1 MNTQLTLGSLFDG
14 IGGFPL
20 AGLYAGMKPVWASE
34 IEPFPI
40 RVTSKRFPGVKHLG
54 DIHDMDGGEI
64 KPVDVITFGSPCTD
78 LSVAG
83 ARNGLNGKQSSLF
96 FEAVRIITEM
106 REKTH
111 GRNPRWLVWENVP
124 GVMSSCCCSDF
135 QQVLES
141 LIRIKDPE
149 AVIPMPD
156 KNKWLSAGEVLGDHY
171 SLAWRI
177 LDAAKGWG
185 VAQRRRRIFVV
196 VDLDGQCAGKILF
209 ESEGLSRYT
218 PPSGQARQ
226 GTARG
231 VEISVGTSDRQ
242 GAALAFEPGIASRKG
257 GHVWEEVTST
267 LRADMGDNQTCV
279 ALDFNPTDS
288 RIKIKDEDICQTLTN
303 RMGTGG
309 NQVPLVFGISSDQ
322 SNAMLSDN
330 PHSGIYEADTSRT
343 LDCLGG
349 APSCNQGGMAVVEPI
364 ALSQNQRAEVRDFHE
379 VAGTLYSNPSMK
391 QQPFVAAF
399 MGGQGAQARSLGY
412 QEELSPTLKSAPSG
426 GNTVPD
432 VVYALQGNMIGR
444 KDENGPQGCGVNENV
459 CFSLNTVDRPAVACP
474 EPTLASGK
482 PQAGTLTAR
491 AAAEKAFLGNQEAF
505 SGDYYVL
512 EPVSDQTVQ
521 ATAVDQAPANQAT
534 ANQAPA
540 NQVPAYCMSVGCFGH
555 VAEEKTPTLE
565 ARGFKDPP
573 VVGRPAYSLDR
584 AAYNQGA
591 NAQFGISIEEEQA
604 QTLVSQGPNAV
615 AQPIPSC
622 DYLVRRLT
630 PGECCRLQGF
640 PDGWTENLG
649 TKEPADEE
657 IHWWAGVFEAW
668 RKAQGKSSRPR
679 SRNQMIKWLKNP
691 RTDAAE
697 YKAYGNSVAVPC
709 VFFVLAGIAWA
720 VSEEEPQ
727 GDERSD
733 AN

>member
-64 KPVDVITFGSPCTD
+64 EPVDVITFGSPCTD

-288 RIKIKDEDICQTLTN
+288 RIKIKDEDLCQTLTN

-309 NQVPLVFGISSDQ
+309 NTVPLMLKLREGKCGGGKGPLLQSNLSATLGCNNDQTLFEPKVYGISSDQ

-343 LDCLGG
+343 LDCSGG
-349 APSCNQGGMAVVEPI
+349 NPVCQQGGMAVVEPI

-444 KDENGPQGCGVNENV
+444 KDENGPQGSGVNENV
-459 CFSLNTVDRPAVACP
+459 CFSLNTVDIPAVACP
-474 EPTLASGK
+474 EPILASGK
-482 PQAGTLTAR
+482 PQSGTITAR

-521 ATAVDQAPANQAT
+521 AT
-534 ANQAPA
+534 
-540 NQVPAYCMSVGCFGH
+540 
-555 VAEEKTPTLE
+555 
-565 ARGFKDPP
+565 
-573 VVGRPAYSLDR
+573 
-584 AAYNQGA
+584 
-591 NAQFGISIEEEQA
+591 
-604 QTLVSQGPNAV
+604 
-615 AQPIPSC
+615 
-622 DYLVRRLT
+622 
-630 PGECCRLQGF
+630 
-640 PDGWTENLG
+640 
-649 TKEPADEE
+649 
-657 IHWWAGVFEAW
+657 
-668 RKAQGKSSRPR
+668 
-679 SRNQMIKWLKNP
+679 
-691 RTDAAE
+691 
-697 YKAYGNSVAVPC
+697 
-709 VFFVLAGIAWA
+709 
-720 VSEEEPQ
+720 
-727 GDERSD
+727 
-733 AN
+733 

>member
-1 MNTQLTLGSLFDG
+1 
-14 IGGFPL
+14 
-20 AGLYAGMKPVWASE
+20 
-34 IEPFPI
+34 
-40 RVTSKRFPGVKHLG
+40 
-54 DIHDMDGGEI
+54 
-64 KPVDVITFGSPCTD
+64 
-78 LSVAG
+78 
-83 ARNGLNGKQSSLF
+83 
-96 FEAVRIITEM
+96 
-106 REKTH
+106 
-111 GRNPRWLVWENVP
+111 
-124 GVMSSCCCSDF
+124 
-135 QQVLES
+135 
-141 LIRIKDPE
+141 
-149 AVIPMPD
+149 
-156 KNKWLSAGEVLGDHY
+156 
-171 SLAWRI
+171 
-177 LDAAKGWG
+177 
-185 VAQRRRRIFVV
+185 
-196 VDLDGQCAGKILF
+196 
-209 ESEGLSRYT
+209 
-218 PPSGQARQ
+218 
-226 GTARG
+226 
-231 VEISVGTSDRQ
+231 
-242 GAALAFEPGIASRKG
+242 ALAFEPGIASRKG
-257 GHVWEEVTST
+257 GHVREEVTST

-330 PHSGIYEADTSRT
+330 PHSGIYEAETSRT

-349 APSCNQGGMAVVEPI
+349 APSCNQGGMAIVEPI
-364 ALSQNQRAEVRDFHE
+364 AFTQNQRAEVRDLHD
-379 VAGTLYSNPSMK
+379 VAGAISANPGMK
-391 QQPFVAAF
+391 QQTFVAAF
-399 MGGQGAQARSLGY
+399 MGGQGAKAGGLGY
-412 QEELSPTLKSAPSG
+412 REELSPTLKSAPSG

-459 CFSLNTVDRPAVACP
+459 CFSLNTVDIPAVACP

-521 ATAVDQAPANQAT
+521 ATAVDQAPANRVT
-534 ANQAPA
+534 ANQASA
-540 NQVPAYCMSVGCFGH
+540 NQAPTYCMSVGCFGH

-573 VVGRPAYSLDR
+573 VIGKPAYSLDR

-649 TKEPADEE
+649 TKEPTDEE

>member
-1 MNTQLTLGSLFDG
+1 
-14 IGGFPL
+14 
-20 AGLYAGMKPVWASE
+20 
-34 IEPFPI
+34 
-40 RVTSKRFPGVKHLG
+40 
-54 DIHDMDGGEI
+54 
-64 KPVDVITFGSPCTD
+64 
-78 LSVAG
+78 
-83 ARNGLNGKQSSLF
+83 
-96 FEAVRIITEM
+96 
-106 REKTH
+106 
-111 GRNPRWLVWENVP
+111 
-124 GVMSSCCCSDF
+124 
-135 QQVLES
+135 
-141 LIRIKDPE
+141 
-149 AVIPMPD
+149 
-156 KNKWLSAGEVLGDHY
+156 
-171 SLAWRI
+171 
-177 LDAAKGWG
+177 
-185 VAQRRRRIFVV
+185 
-196 VDLDGQCAGKILF
+196 
-209 ESEGLSRYT
+209 
-218 PPSGQARQ
+218 
-226 GTARG
+226 
-231 VEISVGTSDRQ
+231 
-242 GAALAFEPGIASRKG
+242 
-257 GHVWEEVTST
+257 
-267 LRADMGDNQTCV
+267 
-279 ALDFNPTDS
+279 
-288 RIKIKDEDICQTLTN
+288 LTN

-330 PHSGIYEADTSRT
+330 PHSGIYEAETSRT

-379 VAGTLYSNPSMK
+379 VAGTIAANPGMK

-399 MGGQGAQARSLGY
+399 MGGQGAHARSLGY

-444 KDENGPQGCGVNENV
+444 KDENGPQGDGVSKEV
-459 CFSLNTVDRPAVACP
+459 CYTLNTVDIPAVACP

-482 PQAGTLTAR
+482 LQAGTLTAR
-491 AAAEKAFLGNQEAF
+491 AAAEKAYLGNQEAF

-521 ATAVDQAPANQAT
+521 ATAVDQAPANRVT
-534 ANQAPA
+534 ANQASA
-540 NQVPAYCMSVGCFGH
+540 NQAPTYCMSVGCFGH

-640 PDGWTENLG
+640 PDGWTE
-649 TKEPADEE
+649 
-657 IHWWAGVFEAW
+657 
-668 RKAQGKSSRPR
+668 SRH
-679 SRNQMIKWLKNP
+679 KG
-691 RTDAAE
+691 
-697 YKAYGNSVAVPC
+697 AYG
-709 VFFVLAGIAWA
+709 
-720 VSEEEPQ
+720 
-727 GDERSD
+727 
-733 AN
+733 